1 MPTDN
6 TSYLVIWLRSLAFWI
21 VFPVSLVIF
30 ASLLLFTVF
39 SSLQTRW
46 QLVQVWV
53 HFILWWLKFT
63 CKLSH
68 EIQGSEH
75 ITPGAGIVFAKHQS
89 TWETIALQQ
98 IFPIQ
103 VWVAKRELMW
113 IPFFGW
119 GLALMKCIHIKRGS
133 GKAAVKQLVTQGRAR
148 LKEGIWVVIFPE
160 GTRIPA
166 GQRGRYRIGGA
177 VLAEQTGYPLVPVAH
192 NAGEYWPRRSFIKR
206 PGVIQVCIGA
216 PIDPAG
222 KSAQQLLAEA
232 SDWIEDRMQE
242 ITTL

>member
-1 MPTDN
+1 MSTDN
-6 TSYLVIWLRSLAFWI
+6 TPYLVIWFRSLAFWI
-21 VFPVSLVIF
+21 VFPVTLVIF
-30 ASLLLFTVF
+30 ATLLLFTVF
-39 SSLQTRW
+39 FSLQTRW
-46 QLVQVWV
+46 RLLQVWV
-53 HFILWWLKFT
+53 HFILWWLKVT
-63 CKLSH
+63 CKLTH
-68 EIQGSEH
+68 EVQGSEH
-75 ITPGAGIVFAKHQS
+75 ITSDAGIVFSKHQS

-98 IFPIQ
+98 IFPVQ

-113 IPFFGW
+113 VPFFGW
-119 GLALMKCIHIKRGS
+119 GLAIMKCIHIKRGS

-177 VLAEQTGYPLVPVAH
+177 VLAEQTGYHIIPVAH

-206 PGVIQVCIGA
+206 PGVIQVRIGA

-222 KSAQQLLAEA
+222 KTAQQLLTEA

>member
-6 TSYLVIWLRSLAFWI
+6 TSYLLIWLRSLAFWI

-53 HFILWWLKFT
+53 HFILWWLKLT

-75 ITPGAGIVFAKHQS
+75 ITPRAGIVFAKHQS

-119 GLALMKCIHIKRGS
+119 GLALMKSIHIKRGS

-206 PGVIQVCIGA
+206 PGIIQVRIGE